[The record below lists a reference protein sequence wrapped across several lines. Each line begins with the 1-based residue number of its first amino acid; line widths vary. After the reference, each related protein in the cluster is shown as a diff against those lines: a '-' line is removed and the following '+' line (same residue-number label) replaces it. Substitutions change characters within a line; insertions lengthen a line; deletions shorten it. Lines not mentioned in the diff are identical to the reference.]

1 MALMKSKLERREAM
15 VGYLLLL
22 PWIISFVIFLSG
34 PILVSFGLSFF
45 EYDVINPPKFIG
57 IQNYKTMISDDP
69 LFWQSFKVTAIYT
82 VTSVP
87 LRLVGALAVAILLN
101 QKIRGIPWFR
111 TVFYLPAVV
120 SGVAVALLWSWVFNP
135 NFGVL
140 NYLLDKI
147 GIQGPAW
154 LGSERWALPAFII
167 MSLWSLGGGMLIF
180 LAGLQSIPTQLYEA
194 SEIDGANWWSK
205 FWKIT
210 IPMLTP
216 TIFFNLVMGI
226 IGTWQVFTAA
236 YVMTQGGPNYATLFY
251 MFYLY
256 KNAFVWFKMG
266 YASALAWLLF
276 LVILICTLAVFK
288 SSPMWVYY
296 EAERRR

>member
-1 MALMKSKLERREAM
+1 MALTKSKLERREAM

-22 PWIISFVIFLSG
+22 PWIIGFVIFLSG
-34 PILVSFGLSFF
+34 PILASFGLSFF

-57 IQNYKTMISDDP
+57 IQNYKVMISDDP

-82 VTSVP
+82 FTSVP
-87 LRLVGALAVAILLN
+87 LSLIGSLAVAILLN

-111 TVFYLPAVV
+111 TIFYLPAVV

-167 MSLWSLGGGMLIF
+167 MSSWNIGGGMLIF